1 MNKKKIAEL
10 LKKTPLKDL
19 LGRADLIREKYA
31 GKAVHIRGI
40 IEFSNYCVNSCLYCG
55 LREENKKISRYRMPP
70 EAVVSLALE
79 ISRLGVKTIVLQSGE
94 DPGYRA
100 KDIANIITQIKEH
113 AEVAITL
120 SVGQRD
126 FSDYEL
132 WRKAGADRYLMKH
145 ETLNPL
151 LYQRLHPGQ
160 SLEERLKH
168 IFFLKEIGF
177 EIGVGN
183 IIGLP
188 GQTLEDLAEDVL
200 FMGEI
205 KADMAGIGPFVPQ
218 ADTPLANHPPGDVEL
233 SLRTLAVTRLVCK
246 WIHLPAT
253 TALATLGGDKAQKM
267 ALRAGANVLMPNFTP
282 EDLRQ
287 NYQIYDQKVCLTLK
301 KAQKLIRACGLSIST
316 DKGGTLQCRIPPR
329 A

>member
-19 LGRADLIREKYA
+19 LGRADLTRKKYV
-31 GKAVHIRGI
+31 GDTVHIRGI
-40 IEFSNYCVNSCLYCG
+40 IEFSNYCVNSCFYCG
-55 LREENKKISRYRMPP
+55 LRKENKKISRYRMPP
-70 EAVVSLALE
+70 EAIVSLALK

-94 DPGYRA
+94 DPAYRG
-100 KDIANIITQIKEH
+100 KDIADIIAQIKKC

-132 WRKAGADRYLMKH
+132 WRKAGAERYLMKH
-145 ETLNPL
+145 ETLNPV
-151 LYQRLHPGQ
+151 LYRKLHPGQ
-160 SLEERLKH
+160 NLEERLKH

-188 GQTLEDLAEDVL
+188 DQTLEDLAEDVL
-200 FMGEI
+200 FMKEI

-246 WIHLPAT
+246 RIHLPAT
-253 TALATLGGDKAQKM
+253 TALATLGGDYAQKM
-267 ALRAGANVLMPNFTP
+267 ALRGGANVLMPNFTP
-282 EDLRQ
+282 ENFRK
-287 NYQIYDQKVCLTLK
+287 NYQIYDQKVCLTLE
-301 KAQKLIRACGLSIST
+301 KAKKLIKACGLTIST
-316 DKGGTLQCRIPPR
+316 DKGGSLQCRIPPR

>member
-1 MNKKKIAEL
+1 
-10 LKKTPLKDL
+10 
-19 LGRADLIREKYA
+19 
-31 GKAVHIRGI
+31 
-40 IEFSNYCVNSCLYCG
+40 
-55 LREENKKISRYRMPP
+55 
-70 EAVVSLALE
+70 
-79 ISRLGVKTIVLQSGE
+79 VLQSGE

-100 KDIANIITQIKEH
+100 KDIADIITRIKER

-120 SVGQRD
+120 SVGQRH